1 MTQRIFIFGAS
12 GHGKVVADAAQG
24 QGFRVMAFFDD
35 APALWGGKLLEIP
48 VVGGR
53 ELLLEWCREHAI
65 DAGIVAIGDNATR
78 LAVARA
84 LQELGL
90 RMVTVVHP
98 GAIVAAPV
106 RIGQGSVV
114 MAGAVVNPDCV
125 IGEHCIINTG
135 ACVDHD
141 CLVGDAAH
149 IAPGCRLCGGVRVGE
164 GTLVGAGATVIPG
177 VSIGAHALVGAG
189 STVIHDV
196 PPRTKVVGCPA
207 RPLP

>member
-1 MTQRIFIFGAS
+1 MTERIFIVGAS

-24 QGFRVMAFFDD
+24 QGFRVMGVFDD
-35 APALWGGKLLEIP
+35 APALWGGVLLGVP

-53 ELLLEWCREHAI
+53 ELLTDWCREHGVT
-65 DAGIVAIGDNATR
+65 AGIVAIGDNATR
-78 LAVARA
+78 LAVART

-90 RMVTVVHP
+90 RMVTIMHP
-98 GAIVAAPV
+98 GATVAASA

-114 MAGAVVNPDCV
+114 MAGGVVNPDCV
-125 IGEHCIINTG
+125 IGEHCIINTS

-141 CLVGDAAH
+141 CLVGDATH
-149 IAPGCRLCGGVRVGE
+149 IAPGCQLCGGVKVGA

-177 VSIGAHALVGAG
+177 ISIGEHVVVGAG

-196 PPRTKVVGCPA
+196 PPRTKVAGCPA
-207 RPLP
+207 RPLL

>member
-1 MTQRIFIFGAS
+1 MTQSIFIFGAS

-24 QGFRVMAFFDD
+24 QGFRVMGFFDD
-35 APALWGGKLLEIP
+35 APAPRGSKLLEIP

-53 ELLLEWCREHAI
+53 GLLREWCREHAI
-65 DAGIVAIGDNATR
+65 DAGIVAIGDNASR
-78 LAVARA
+78 LAVAGA
-84 LQELGL
+84 LQAQGL

-98 GAIVAAPV
+98 GAIVAASA

-114 MAGAVVNPDCV
+114 MAGAVVNPDCI

-141 CLVGDAAH
+141 CQIGDAAH
-149 IAPGCRLCGGVRVGE
+149 IAPGCRLCGGVRVGV

-177 VSIGAHALVGAG
+177 ISIGEHAVVGAG
-189 STVIHDV
+189 ATVIRDV
-196 PPRTKVVGCPA
+196 PPRAKVVGCPA
-207 RPLP
+207 CPLP